1 MSRADTLGASRRGQR
16 GQQPPPAGADAPS
29 PLMVLPAAHVG
40 HRQRRW
46 PDPRP
51 KPASPQN
58 QQTLV
63 PRSTRHLEAGQ
74 SLADLSAIE
83 QGLLW
88 GSNGLSHTRPE
99 RPLPSAAVS
108 CGS

>member
-1 MSRADTLGASRRGQR
+1 
-16 GQQPPPAGADAPS
+16 
-29 PLMVLPAAHVG
+29 MVLPAAHVG

-51 KPASPQN
+51 KPAPPQN
-58 QQTLV
+58 RQTLV

-88 GSNGLSHTRPE
+88 GLQRTEPHAPGIAAPIGSCLLRLLTGRHTC
-99 RPLPSAAVS
+99 LLYTSDAADEEDSVDL
-108 CGS
+108 GGR